1 MGKIYCGKKYG
12 FTSFG
17 TGFLIG
23 AALGYFAASVIY
35 DVFVINVIVSAI
47 SGFFGARIYVKFLIK
62 RRKKEFTLE
71 FCDYLDAI
79 SSSLSCGKNSY
90 EALLIANDDMHNL
103 YPSIS
108 PICVESQ
115 RISNGLKSGRSIDEL
130 FASMAERTDS
140 DDVEIFADV
149 FSICNTAGGNLKQTV
164 CDTKQTIT
172 EKITIENEIKTSL
185 AAPRNELNIMATMP
199 IVITAALS
207 ILDNGSGEGSMLL
220 INTIAVAIFIGSYA
234 LGLKIVNI
242 EV

>member
-1 MGKIYCGKKYG
+1 
-12 FTSFG
+12 
-17 TGFLIG
+17 
-23 AALGYFAASVIY
+23 
-35 DVFVINVIVSAI
+35 
-47 SGFFGARIYVKFLIK
+47 
-62 RRKKEFTLE
+62 
-71 FCDYLDAI
+71 
-79 SSSLSCGKNSY
+79 
-90 EALLIANDDMHNL
+90 
-103 YPSIS
+103 
-108 PICVESQ
+108 
-115 RISNGLKSGRSIDEL
+115 
-130 FASMAERTDS
+130 MAERTDS

>member
-1 MGKIYCGKKYG
+1 MGKIYCGKRYG
-12 FTSFG
+12 LTLYG
-17 TGFLIG
+17 IGFLIG
-23 AALGYFAASVIY
+23 AVLGYFAASVIY
-35 DVFVINVIVSAI
+35 GAFIINVVAAVVAGI
-47 SGFFGARIYVKFLIK
+47 FGSRIYVNFLIK

-90 EALLIANDDMHNL
+90 EALLIANEDMHNL
-103 YPSIS
+103 YPAIS

-115 RISNGLKSGRSIDEL
+115 RISNGLKSGRGIDEL
-130 FASMAERTDS
+130 FNSMAKRTDS
-140 DDVEIFADV
+140 DDVAIFADV

-185 AAPRNELNIMATMP
+185 AAPKNELNIMATMP

-207 ILDNGSGEGSMLL
+207 ILDNGSSEGSMFI
-220 INTIAVAIFIGSYA
+220 INTIAVAIFIGSYI
-234 LGLKIVNI
+234 LGLKIVDI